1 MLKFNKDF
9 CMAKFTH
16 LHVHSHYSLLDGLIK
31 IDELVNRAKELGFD
45 SLALTDHGTMYG
57 IPEFYKVATAN
68 GIKPILGAEV
78 YVALKNR
85 FQKRPKIDSKNYH
98 LTLLAKNFQGYKNLM
113 KLITRAHLE
122 GFYYKPRVDK
132 ELLQEYKDGLIALSG
147 CLAGEIPK
155 KILANQLDE
164 AEEKIKE
171 YQKIFGEDFYLEI
184 NYHPKI
190 EESKIIKE
198 QLIRLSKKF
207 GIPAVAT
214 YDTHYLKPED
224 AEAHDILLAVQT
236 GNKISEEDRLTLSAD
251 DFSLCP
257 QQTIEEL
264 FFDFP
269 EAISNTQL
277 IVDKCNIELEFGKI
291 LFPYFEVPLGE
302 TPESYLRKLCEKN
315 LSKRYSK
322 ITPEI
327 TERLNYELGV
337 IEKTGFASYFLIV
350 QDFVNWAKIND
361 IVVGPG
367 RGSAAGSLV
376 AYLLN
381 ITDINPLKY
390 KLLFERFL
398 NPERI
403 QMPDIDMDFADTRR
417 DEVIQY
423 LRSKYGDNR
432 VAQIITFGTMAAR
445 AAVRDAGRALGLSYS
460 FCDTI
465 AKLIPFNASLDE
477 ALNNVLELK
486 NLYER
491 DQDVKKLIDSAKKLE
506 GVARHASIHAC
517 GIVITKEEITNYT
530 PLQKA
535 PQDENITITQYDM
548 YSLESLGLLKMD
560 LLGLRNLTI
569 LEDALK
575 IIEQTTGEKI
585 DFNQIDEKDKK
596 TFELLQKGE
605 TIGVFQLESQ
615 GMRRYLK
622 ELKPNDMEDLIAI
635 ISLYRPGPMEL
646 IPHYIARKYGKEKI
660 IYLHPKLEPI
670 LNSTYGIAIYQE
682 QLLQIAKDLAG
693 FTLGEADI
701 LRRAIG
707 KKIKTLLDAQ
717 KQKLI
722 KGMMERGISQE
733 IAEKIWNFIEP
744 FAQYGFNRSHSA
756 SYAQIAFRTAYLKAH
771 YPLEFM
777 TALMNNEAI
786 EIERTAE
793 LVNECRRMNI
803 LILPPDLN
811 ESYENFS
818 VVKEKNAIR
827 FGLLAIKNVGENI
840 VYEIIR
846 ERVKNGRFLNIQDF
860 LQRICHKDLN
870 KKSLESLIK
879 TGVFDALAEREELI
893 FNLDVLL
900 SYNQEAKR
908 INLSPQIN
916 LFAKEISFP
925 SLNLKKTEPMSLEQK
940 LKFEKE
946 LLGVYISDHPVRH
959 YQEKFKKIGV
969 RPLAEISEKLI
980 NKSVRVGGVITELKK
995 ILTRTGRSMLSV
1007 SLEDTS
1013 GVTEITVFPDM
1024 LEKTLT
1030 FWQKDNIII
1039 IEGRINKNND
1049 HLNIICE
1056 KILAYK

>member
-78 YVALKNR
+78 YVALENR

-900 SYNQEAKR
+900 SYNQEVKR

-1013 GVTEITVFPDM
+1013 GVTEITVFPNM